1 MHISIQT
8 PRPAP
13 LPAWSPAPKRPRRPR
28 SVALSP
34 KEGRLLRRSIGDKI
48 AAALAVAGEPDL
60 EFWSL
65 RWRMAGG
72 SSLRVLSGE
81 AVLLAGRL
89 FDEAGRADTGAER
102 RALLVLARRWQ
113 RRASR

>member
-28 SVALSP
+28 SAALSP
-34 KEGRLLRRSIGDKI
+34 LEGRLLRRAVADRI
-48 AAALAVAGEPDL
+48 AAALAVEGEPDL
-60 EFWSL
+60 PFWIL
-65 RWRMAGG
+65 RWQMACAP
-72 SSLRVLSGE
+72 SLRVMTGE
-81 AVLLAGRL
+81 ALLLAGLL
-89 FDEAGRADTGAER
+89 FDKAKHATAGAER
-102 RALLVLARRWQ
+102 RALLGIARRWQ